1 MIRKVVIII
10 ASILYATAIACM
22 YALYEFV
29 KHCGGI
35 PLWCCVIVT
44 IILIGAIISSIIAG
58 TILLDDLSS

>member
-1 MIRKVVIII
+1 MIRKVVTII
-10 ASILYATAIACM
+10 AGILYATAIACM

-44 IILIGAIISSIIAG
+44 IILIGTIISSVIAG